1 MTRTTLTMILL
12 LVLLPLFASC
22 ASAGPSPADVEAD
35 RARWT
40 AVRAVVADGQI
51 DAAEATSLVGLLAA
65 WDAKIAVGEAGSKQ
79 DRRGQ
84 LEELVRVYGAAVVS
98 VTLGPELQ
106 RRAPDL
112 FRLVDRN
119 TDGQLAIDEI
129 LSIDPASPVFAVVVA
144 TTVAQ
149 LVRR

>member
-1 MTRTTLTMILL
+1 MKLALL
-12 LVLLPLFASC
+12 SVLAFLASC
-22 ASAGPSPADVEAD
+22 MSAGPKPADVEAD

-40 AVRAVVADGQI
+40 AIRAVVADGLL
-51 DAAEATSLVGLLAA
+51 DDPEMAALLGLLAA
-65 WDAKIAVGEAGSKQ
+65 WDAKLAIDEVAAEQ

-84 LEELVRVYGAAVVS
+84 IEELVRVYGAAVVS

-112 FRLVDRN
+112 FRLVDKN
-119 TDGQLAIDEI
+119 QDGQLAIDEI
-129 LSIDPASPVFAVVVA
+129 LAIDPASPVFAVVVA

>member
-1 MTRTTLTMILL
+1 MTQTTLYKLCTALAVCL
-12 LVLLPLFASC
+12 AAACATGPAPL
-22 ASAGPSPADVEAD
+22 DVEAD

-40 AVRAVVADGQI
+40 AVRAVVADGTL
-51 DAAEATSLVGLLAA
+51 DAAENTALAGLLAA
-65 WDAKIAVGEAGSKQ
+65 WDAKLAVDEAAAEQ

-112 FRLVDRN
+112 FRLVDKN